1 MGDLEEEG
9 TAVRG
14 NTHPAVGGA
23 RVLLQELPKAWVA
36 CRAWIEE
43 REEGRWS
50 CRGEQGSDHMRLG
63 GHIERSRGP

>member
-36 CRAWIEE
+36 RRAWIEE
-43 REEGRWS
+43 REEGR
-50 CRGEQGSDHMRLG
+50 
-63 GHIERSRGP
+63 